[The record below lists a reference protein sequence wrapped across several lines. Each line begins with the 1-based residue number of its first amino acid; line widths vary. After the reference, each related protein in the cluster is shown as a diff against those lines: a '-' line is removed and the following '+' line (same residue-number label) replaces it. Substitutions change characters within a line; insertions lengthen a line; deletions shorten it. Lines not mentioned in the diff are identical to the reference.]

1 MKKLIWILCP
11 VRFAFMEETVIKSCF
26 ALSANVTLS
35 LTFGQSKRQK
45 KCSCEQCQWYHSD
58 SAVPTLCL
66 SHIFLTRCAQWKRM
80 ESGSWGQWGPQGA
93 SQDEHPGA
101 ADGAALP
108 KCLQR
113 RIFVSVF
120 QSDGELTMKESN

>member
-1 MKKLIWILCP
+1 
-11 VRFAFMEETVIKSCF
+11 
-26 ALSANVTLS
+26 
-35 LTFGQSKRQK
+35 
-45 KCSCEQCQWYHSD
+45 
-58 SAVPTLCL
+58 
-66 SHIFLTRCAQWKRM
+66 M
-80 ESGSWGQWGPQGA
+80 ESGFWGQWGPQGA